1 MIDFTSSLYLGMKHS
16 SNELDGWQQL
26 TTGVPAALGEPGLA
40 TQVGNYVAGMQG
52 LEKGLT
58 APSTLHL
65 YWDLFDFLSYRP
77 IVLFIDE
84 KVYPVS
90 RYGIEKL
97 LLRNIPIYT
106 FRHFDAAHVAE
117 LIKKNCTR
125 LKIPV
130 IVTDGWCPAC
140 GGAAPLRQYAGMVK
154 PLNGWVIVDDT
165 QAFGILGAGK
175 KMGRPYGKGG
185 GGLLQ
190 WQFLRADTMITIVSL
205 AKGFGVPLSVMSG
218 TRAFIGAFAS
228 HSQTRVNSSPV
239 SLAHLQAA
247 MNAFRINRLEGDDR
261 RAALWRNTCRLKTLL
276 QKAGIAVQG
285 GIFPVQTIR
294 CRSRQQ
300 TIMLWEELKKNN
312 VRAVLITPHGEQ
324 QPVLSLILRND
335 HTPGDINALANS
347 IKMHYSSFKPFD
359 HVNTI
364 TGNTNRT
371 RSAQNAAR

>member
-16 SNELDGWQQL
+16 SNELNGWQQL
-26 TTGVPAALGEPGLA
+26 TTGVPAALWEHCLA
-40 TQVGNYVAGMQG
+40 AQVGNYVAGVQG

-65 YWDLFDFLSYRP
+65 YWDLFDFLGNQP
-77 IVLFIDE
+77 VVVFIDE

-97 LLRNIPIYT
+97 LLRNIPIHT
-106 FRHFDAAHVAE
+106 FRHFDAAHVAA

-125 LKIPV
+125 PKMPI
-130 IVTDGWCPAC
+130 IVSDGWCPAC
-140 GGAAPLRQYAGMVK
+140 GSAAPLRQYAGMVK
-154 PLNGWVIVDDT
+154 PLKGWVIVDDT

-175 KMGRPYGKGG
+175 QRTKPYGKGG

-190 WQFLRADTMITIVSL
+190 WQSLQADTIITIVSL
-205 AKGFGVPLSVMSG
+205 AKGFGVPLSVISS
-218 TRAFIGAFAS
+218 TRAFIGSFAR
-228 HSQTRVNSSPV
+228 HSETRLNSSPV

-247 MNAFRINRLEGDDR
+247 MNAFRINRLEGDGR
-261 RAALWRNTCRLKTLL
+261 RAALWRNICLLRALL

-285 GIFPVQTIR
+285 GIFPVQTIH

-300 TIMLWEELKKNN
+300 AIMLWEELKKNN
-312 VRAVLITPHGEQ
+312 IRTVLITPHGEQ
-324 QPVLSLILRND
+324 QPVLSIILHSD
-335 HTPGDINALANS
+335 HTSGDIHALTDG
-347 IKMHYSSFKPFD
+347 IKKHHLLLKPFD

-371 RSAQNAAR
+371 